1 MKVKVIEEQC
11 IACGACGAIC
21 PEVFEVDG
29 VSKVINDNISD
40 DLKETVEEAIETPV
54 IPAPIINI
62 SVFKFSFIDSKS
74 FKLLSFCHI
83 LFSIIKS
90 PILWW

>member
-11 IACGACGAIC
+11 IGCGACGAIC

-40 DLKETVEEAIETPV
+40 DLNKSTELP
-54 IPAPIINI
+54 NI
-62 SVFKFSFIDSKS
+62 
-74 FKLLSFCHI
+74 
-83 LFSIIKS
+83 
-90 PILWW
+90 